1 MDKLDKAYK
10 IKQFFRVIYG
20 DNIGAGGNFTEDNYV
35 RIFQNNSTNNNV
47 NTEDKKVIN
56 FFNNIDDM
64 VKHCIDRSYDLNT
77 YYSLSLTNG
86 QSGQRQDLTTRTVL
100 GWDFDK
106 KDLGEN
112 FGCKDIL
119 ERFKAIKLW
128 YHCLID
134 SGHGFH
140 VYTCID
146 STNDIERVAEV
157 QKAIGVR
164 LGADLNAVKTTQI
177 LRIPYTYNIK
187 EKPKQVN
194 IIKMFKENIK
204 RYNLDNLYNRFCCN
218 VCDENTKDNAT
229 KQVIRNTN
237 LQPCIVDILK
247 NGSIE
252 GNRYLDL
259 QKIVV
264 LLRNRNKPISEIQLI
279 CKDWAIKSK
288 YNDNLEYRVENIFN
302 NLNYVNINCKDCKYK
317 QDCFSR
323 VESDFNYQEDTTLLT
338 LCETQTRS
346 LKNSD
351 RKGVKVME
359 GNDLLLYGI
368 LKNHSDGL
376 MREEIIKDMTYKNS
390 CLLSEKTI
398 TNALVSLE
406 ANGLVEV
413 KTLQRGK
420 KVYLL
425 KDTRNKIELTY
436 MVSYSATYECV
447 KGYISTEEL
456 RLYNYMRYLHHKQ
469 QREDP
474 KALKGN
480 LFQFTQTDL
489 AKDLGLTQGR
499 ISQMIDKLLEEKL
512 LSVWYRQPSHNNGFD
527 FYIYRLNY

>member
-20 DNIGAGGNFTEDNYV
+20 DNIGVGGNFMEDNYV

-64 VKHCIDRSYDLNT
+64 VKHCIDRSYNLNT

-86 QSGQRQDLTTRTVL
+86 QSGQSQDLTTRTVL

-229 KQVIRNTN
+229 IHAIRNTN

-264 LLRNRNKPISEIQLI
+264 LLRSRNKPISEIQLV
-279 CKDWAIKSK
+279 CKDWATKSK
-288 YNDNLEYRVENIFN
+288 YNDDLEYRVENIFN
-302 NLNYVNINCKDCKYK
+302 NLNYVNMNCKGCEYK

-323 VESDFNYQEDTTLLT
+323 IESDFEYSTDTTLLT
-338 LCETQTRS
+338 LCETQARS

-351 RKGVKVME
+351 RKGVKVMK

-376 MREEIIKDMTYKNS
+376 YREELIKEMTFEGK
-390 CLLSEKTI
+390 CLFGEKPLST
-398 TNALVSLE
+398 ALGNLE
-406 ANGLVEV
+406 ENGFIEV
-413 KTLQRGK
+413 KFIDRK
-420 KVYLL
+420 KIYKL
-425 KDTRNKIELTY
+425 KDIRNKIELTY
-436 MVSYSATYECV
+436 NISYGATYECV
-447 KGYISTEEL
+447 KRNISTEEL

-480 LFQFTQTDL
+480 LFQFTQIDL
-489 AKDLGLTQGR
+489 AKEFGTTQGR
-499 ISQMIDKLLEEKL
+499 ISQMITNLLDQKIL
-512 LSVWYRQPSHNNGFD
+512 GIWYRQPSRNNGHD
-527 FYIYRLNY
+527 FYIYRLVY